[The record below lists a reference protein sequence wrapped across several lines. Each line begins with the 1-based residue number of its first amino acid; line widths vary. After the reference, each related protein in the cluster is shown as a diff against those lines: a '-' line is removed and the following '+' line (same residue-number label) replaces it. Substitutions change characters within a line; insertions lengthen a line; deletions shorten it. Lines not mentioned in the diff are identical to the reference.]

1 MFTSEEKCT
10 ISLEI
15 SVHNTFNMLLQNALK
30 LNLFDFS
37 PYFVVLVKILCA
49 SLYIVSTHVKMA
61 YNVNIL
67 LYQFVKKVSDEC
79 LVNKSISAY
88 IQRVLVD
95 ATFFL
100 FSFLGDIYRISTEK
114 MSFLWCLTTLNIMF
128 TVESPLFKL

>member
-10 ISLEI
+10 ISLEM
-15 SVHNTFNMLLQNALK
+15 SVHNTFNVLLQNALK

-37 PYFVVLVKILCA
+37 PYFVVLAKILCA

-95 ATFFL
+95 ATFF
-100 FSFLGDIYRISTEK
+100 SFLFFRWYLSDQYRKNVVFVVLDHIKHYVHRGIT
-114 MSFLWCLTTLNIMF
+114 I
-128 TVESPLFKL
+128 V